1 MSTIEKKRD
10 FLFKIIVQHG
20 SRSGFGADAHGAPRS
35 STMVVVG
42 GATDTEHA
50 MPCPALGAGGRGP
63 CPFDHGPANEE
74 CRVREEGDPSV
85 SRVRRLS
92 HAPQSLN
99 LLKSKTKINV

>member
-20 SRSGFGADAHGAPRS
+20 SRSGFGAFVLGGGADAHGAPRS

-50 MPCPALGAGGRGP
+50 MPCHALLW
-63 CPFDHGPANEE
+63 GPAAGDL
-74 CRVREEGDPSV
+74 VRLTVVTPTRSAE
-85 SRVRRLS
+85 
-92 HAPQSLN
+92 
-99 LLKSKTKINV
+99 